1 VVAEPVRISVALSSV
16 ELDQAEGIR
25 FVADPRAGGVAM
37 FAGVTRSVTDDRQTD
52 RLSYEAYP
60 ELAEQTLEEIAEEIC
75 ERLELCA
82 VWVRHRTG
90 VVPAAGPS
98 VIIVVSAPHRAEAF
112 EACRYIIDELKER
125 APIWKKEHFAD
136 GSEEWVRP
144 KQIR

>member
-1 VVAEPVRISVALSSV
+1 VVVEPSRISVALSSV

-25 FVADPRAGGVAM
+25 FVADPRAGGIAM
-37 FAGVTRSVTDDRQTD
+37 FAGVTRSVTDERVTD

-60 ELAEQTLEEIAEEIC
+60 ELAEQTLEEIADEIS
-75 ERLELCA
+75 ERLDLCA

-90 VVPAAGPS
+90 VVPSGRPS
-98 VIIVVSAPHRAEAF
+98 VLIIVSAPHRAEAF

-125 APIWKKEHFAD
+125 APIWKKEHYVD

-144 KQIR
+144 KNR